1 MPRPT
6 EYRVSWHF
14 TLRKDK
20 IKTLVEKINFF
31 QMVLLFVFFFCKIRS
46 DIPISVK
53 AEPDSMGVTLI
64 LVVVKQAFVA
74 GY

>member
-20 IKTLVEKINFF
+20 IQTLVEKINFLK
-31 QMVLLFVFFFCKIRS
+31 MVLLFVFFFCKIRS

-53 AEPDSMGVTLI
+53 TI
-64 LVVVKQAFVA
+64 LTRLLAKQSHGGKVIVWE
-74 GY
+74 